1 MVKTPTGYF
10 SPSCGGGGGRSGKQ
24 ARSQGGLQKVPFLA
38 TKWTKNGVI
47 LVGLGL
53 GPLEGKFTKFF
64 SPKGPLF
71 LWGPHTLPK

>member
-10 SPSCGGGGGRSGKQ
+10 PLVVEVGESGKQ

-38 TKWTKNGVI
+38 TKWAKNGVI

-53 GPLEGKFTKFF
+53 GP
-64 SPKGPLF
+64 
-71 LWGPHTLPK
+71 

>member
-1 MVKTPTGYF
+1 MSSLSRPTVNMVKNTHRLFFPLHVVEV
-10 SPSCGGGGGRSGKQ
+10 GGGKQ

-53 GPLEGKFTKFF
+53 GP
-64 SPKGPLF
+64 
-71 LWGPHTLPK
+71 